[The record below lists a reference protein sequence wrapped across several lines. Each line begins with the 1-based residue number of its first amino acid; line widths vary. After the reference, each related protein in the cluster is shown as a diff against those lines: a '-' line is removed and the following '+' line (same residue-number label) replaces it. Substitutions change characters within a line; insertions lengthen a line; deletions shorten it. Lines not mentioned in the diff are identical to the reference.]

1 MKRPKAKGVRA
12 GRRDGGEAES
22 RPCLSPRPPLF
33 RFALLLLLA
42 SVPLAGACRRN
53 TRQGPE
59 RARASWDS
67 GDYGAAAEEYEA
79 YLERNPAGE
88 QSLQARFQLA
98 NIYYL
103 NLHRPDQAR
112 AHYDEFLKEDPA
124 NAEAHLARERLAEVL
139 GELGRSYDAIAEYEQ
154 LNPRDAT
161 ERRRIRL
168 RIADLYFDQKN
179 YSQALTEYAKVIE
192 GADYDDL
199 SERAYLRE
207 ASIYN
212 ARGQY
217 ELSLGVYEKLASL
230 SGDAAAQL
238 RATYGMADCY
248 EGLYKFDEAIKTLR
262 EIKDDGE
269 REHVMRRIAQ
279 LEQQKREAAQART
292 GLNQ

>member
-1 MKRPKAKGVRA
+1 MKGPKARGGRA
-12 GRRDGGEAES
+12 RGEGARGGS
-22 RPCLSPRPPLF
+22 RPSPFARPPLAS
-33 RFALLLLLA
+33 FALLLLLA
-42 SVPLAGACRRN
+42 SVPLACACRREAGH
-53 TRQGPE
+53 GPE
-59 RARASWDS
+59 RARAAWDS
-67 GDYGAAAEEYEA
+67 GDYRAAAEEYEA
-79 YLERNPAGE
+79 YLARNPAGE
-88 QSLQARFQLA
+88 ESLQARFQLA

-103 NLHRPDQAR
+103 NLRRPDQAR

-124 NAEAHLARERLAEVL
+124 NSRAPLARERLAEVL
-139 GELGRSYDAIAEYEQ
+139 SEMGRSYDAIAEYEK
-154 LNPRDAT
+154 LNPREAA

-217 ELSLGVYEKLASL
+217 QLSLGVYEKLASL
-230 SGDAAAQL
+230 SRDAAARL
-238 RATYGMADCY
+238 RATYGIADCY

-262 EIKDDGE
+262 EIKDDAE
-269 REHVMRRIAQ
+269 REHVARRITQ